1 MFYMVR
7 LLLSRFRFYRHR
19 HIMKLALSYSL
30 RIGGYGSRVLEVRIG
45 GYGDRLDM
53 WAYEGMLLPFHVGCF
68 DS

>member
-30 RIGGYGSRVLEVRIG
+30 RIGVDGSRVLEGRIV
-45 GYGDRLDM
+45 GYGLRQDM
-53 WAYEGMLLPFHVGCF
+53 WAFEGKLLPSHVGCC